1 MPENAFARFRRLR
14 GLAQSVAAAAQPQP
28 TEERGEEAPLTPVTP
43 SREPE
48 ALQVRLTSYPRS
60 RVRCRAP
67 HGVWTPTLLAAI
79 NAHQAALADLLE
91 AFEERVAI
99 AEVCGGLP
107 RAEAERLAWS
117 CVLGEEAARGSI
129 VEGVS

>member
-1 MPENAFARFRRLR
+1 MNPLKIL
-14 GLAQSVAAAAQPQP
+14 GLDIIKHMHK
-28 TEERGEEAPLTPVTP
+28 
-43 SREPE
+43 
-48 ALQVRLTSYPRS
+48 Y
-60 RVRCRAP
+60 
-67 HGVWTPTLLAAI
+67 LAAI